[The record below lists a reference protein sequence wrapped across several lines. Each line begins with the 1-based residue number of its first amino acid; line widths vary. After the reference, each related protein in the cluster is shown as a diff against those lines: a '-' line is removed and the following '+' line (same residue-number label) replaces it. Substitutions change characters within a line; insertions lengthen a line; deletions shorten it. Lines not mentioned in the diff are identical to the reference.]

1 MTAVRLILL
10 LCGLFQLAPA
20 GMAEML
26 TPPDKAARFL
36 FPEASEIKK
45 ESLLLTAGEKA
56 EASKIAKAQ
65 IHDGVFTFYRAKKGD
80 EELGFG
86 GIFTSTVRTKN
97 QTSMVGLDPNGKVLG
112 IEVIAYYEPPEYLP
126 QKKWL
131 ELFKGK
137 KRDESLRLG
146 QDIPIVTGATM
157 TTEAMTEAV
166 RIVRAVWEVK
176 LKKSD
181 DDKEKP

>member
-1 MTAVRLILL
+1 
-10 LCGLFQLAPA
+10 
-20 GMAEML
+20 
-26 TPPDKAARFL
+26 
-36 FPEASEIKK
+36 
-45 ESLLLTAGEKA
+45 
-56 EASKIAKAQ
+56 
-65 IHDGVFTFYRAKKGD
+65 
-80 EELGFG
+80 
-86 GIFTSTVRTKN
+86 
-97 QTSMVGLDPNGKVLG
+97 MVGLDPNGKVLG